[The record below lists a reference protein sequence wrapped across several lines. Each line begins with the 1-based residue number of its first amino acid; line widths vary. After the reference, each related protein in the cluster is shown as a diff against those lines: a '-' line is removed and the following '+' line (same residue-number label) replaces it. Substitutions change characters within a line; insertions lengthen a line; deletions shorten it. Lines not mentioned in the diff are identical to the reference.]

1 MMNPGNA
8 SNDRIS
14 PAERRRG
21 GFLTAFL
28 ITGLVIFA
36 VGTVYL
42 VLISIFGYEALQQA
56 FPAVSREYWIWAA
69 FLAMANFIAF
79 LGIWWWRKWGVYTF
93 IITSLIGFL
102 VDISLPFGGGTFS
115 FIRSV
120 ALIGLL
126 VLLLRNKWAM
136 ME

>member
-1 MMNPGNA
+1 ME
-8 SNDRIS
+8 
-14 PAERRRG
+14 ERNRG
-21 GFLTAFL
+21 AYLTAFL
-28 ITGLVIFA
+28 IAGLVIFA

-42 VLISIFGYEALQQA
+42 VLISIFAHEALQQA
-56 FPAVSREYWIWAA
+56 FPAVSREYWMWAA

-93 IITSLIGFL
+93 VITSLIGFL
-102 VDISLPFGGGTFS
+102 VDVSLPFGGGTFS

-120 ALIGLL
+120 VLIGSLF
-126 VLLLRNKWAM
+126 LLLRNKWSL